1 MMSQRK
7 NTWMT
12 AVSEEFKDLE
22 EIGTKTD
29 ANGDVE
35 RYKARLV
42 AYGNEQFFGH
52 SQADT
57 GLMTKMERA
66 GTSWKWAGCICQSG
80 KGTAFGR
87 LHEGSKRDQDN
98 EMDLK
103 RYGVK
108 DSSKLELLLK
118 KALYGLK
125 QAGRLRR
132 KLLHSRLCEAGF
144 TQCTTSRCP
153 YLNEDKVELTIVGVY
168 VYDLLVTET
177 SRDAV
182 DKFFKG
188 MSALDMKD
196 LGVVN
201 KFLVFE
207 FRWMGKLDTF

>member
-1 MMSQRK
+1 
-7 NTWMT
+7 
-12 AVSEEFKDLE
+12 
-22 EIGTKTD
+22 
-29 ANGDVE
+29 
-35 RYKARLV
+35 
-42 AYGNEQFFGH
+42 
-52 SQADT
+52 
-57 GLMTKMERA
+57 MTKMERA

-144 TQCTTSRCP
+144 TQCPMDMCL
-153 YLNEDKVELTIVGVY
+153 YFKKDKTELTVVGVY
-168 VYDLLVTET
+168 VDDLLVTGT
-177 SRDAV
+177 SKDAV
-182 DKFFKG
+182 DKFLIE
-188 MSALDMKD
+188 M
-196 LGVVN
+196 
-201 KFLVFE
+201 
-207 FRWMGKLDTF
+207 